1 MPGDEGL
8 REGQEQHVLGVP
20 LSALWVGEVQVGVLE
35 WRSQKRS
42 SAAAADKPPRGID
55 GKTADLVMGPVG
67 AAVTRPR
74 AISVQ

>member
-1 MPGDEGL
+1 
-8 REGQEQHVLGVP
+8 VLGVP

-35 WRSQKRS
+35 WRSRS
-42 SAAAADKPPRGID
+42 GHRRQPPRGID